1 MNIESQV
8 IISSDFINII
18 EQLKELQTNERFV
31 EIVCDSGFLV
41 DDVKEVFT
49 KASIASEE
57 PVVIVMA
64 AKTFS
69 EVVQNRLLKLLEEPP
84 KNKIFI
90 IIAPQKAM
98 ILDTIKSRLPLY
110 VSEIKKVKL
119 DIELDVANLNLQSL
133 FTFSKLHRHTKPAQM
148 KPIVDEIINQALK
161 SKEFKLDYK
170 TLELFG
176 KASKSL
182 QFGTQPNFVL
192 SAVLL
197 KLLANKKDKNQKPRI
212 GSETLQNRR

>member
-8 IISSDFINII
+8 IISSDFIDII
-18 EQLKELQTNERFV
+18 EQLKKLQTNERFV
-31 EIVCDSGFLV
+31 EIVCESGFLV

-69 EVVQNRLLKLLEEPP
+69 EIVQNRLLKLLEEPP

-110 VSEIKKVKL
+110 VSKVKKEKL
-119 DIELDVANLNLQSL
+119 DIELDIVNLNLQGL
-133 FTFSKLHRHTKPAQM
+133 FAFLKLHRHTKPAQM

-182 QFGTQPNFVL
+182 LFGTQPNFVL

-197 KLLANKKDKNQKPRI
+197 KLLANKKAKNIQPRI
-212 GSETLQNRR
+212 GNETLQNRR